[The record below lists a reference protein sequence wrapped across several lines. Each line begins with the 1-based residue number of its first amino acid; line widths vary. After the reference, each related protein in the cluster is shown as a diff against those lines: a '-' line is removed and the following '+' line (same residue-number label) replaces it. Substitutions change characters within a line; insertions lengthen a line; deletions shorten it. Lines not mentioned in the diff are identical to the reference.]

1 MANDLELDQWRYN
14 MRQDAAGHYVFS
26 EDFLSGFSEESDYDD
41 LEPFVINDAYD
52 VSDYVRN
59 FASLADTHEE
69 GQSCRVYWTQLRR
82 GDDVIFRFSAVWNE
96 VHCLVDLAV
105 SSEEGNS
112 RPWSPSWVADPSV
125 EADVVDDVLDSNDDD
140 RPAVVNLFLDGFSAW
155 YSESDDCEGDQLV
168 SLSFQYVDNVG
179 FEKAKNDKMC
189 PQ

>member
-1 MANDLELDQWRYN
+1 MSDL
-14 MRQDAAGHYVFS
+14 
-26 EDFLSGFSEESDYDD
+26 SEESDHDD
-41 LEPFVINDAYD
+41 LEPFVINDADD

-59 FASLADTHEE
+59 FASLADTHEK

-105 SSEEGNS
+105 SSEEENYG
-112 RPWSPSWVADPSV
+112 PWSPSWVADPSG
-125 EADVVDDVLDSNDDD
+125 EADVIDDVLDSNDDN
-140 RPAVVNLFLDGFSAW
+140 RPAVVNVFLDGFSAW

-168 SLSFQYVDNVG
+168 SLSFQYVDDVE
-179 FEKAKNDKMC
+179 FEKAKNDEMR